1 MPTPRQYVSAAA
13 LNGLFYAVAGLNSTG
28 YLATL
33 EAYHP

>member
-1 MPTPRQYVSAAA
+1 VSARAA
-13 LNGLFYAVAGLNSTG
+13 AVTINGILYVAGGFNTG